1 VVVSTGAFKLQSG
14 MAVTIRND
22 LAPEI
27 NTDPN
32 PPNE

>member
-14 MAVTIRND
+14 MAVIIRND
-22 LAPEI
+22 LAPEVK
-27 NTDPN
+27 TDPK